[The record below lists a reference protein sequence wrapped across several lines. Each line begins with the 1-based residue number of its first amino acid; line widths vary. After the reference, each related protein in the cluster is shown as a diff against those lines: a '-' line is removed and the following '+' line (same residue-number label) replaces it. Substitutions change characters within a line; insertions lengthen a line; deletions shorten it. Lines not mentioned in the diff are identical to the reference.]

1 MKDLNFK
8 AILPYITALLVFAV
22 ISILY
27 FSPDILEGKILFQ
40 ADTQQGIAIGQEA
53 KAFKEATGETTR
65 WTNSL
70 FSGMPTYQSAPSYAT
85 RGPLKAIEKI
95 YTLFLPSPV
104 SYVYMMML
112 GFFILMLSLKV
123 RKDIA
128 ILGSI
133 IFAFSSYF
141 FILIEAGHIW
151 KYTTLAYIPPTIAGI
166 ILTYRGK
173 YLLGGALTA
182 FFATYQIASN
192 HIQMSYYFVLFFIIF
207 YAAGVFIEKYK
218 EKRIIDFVKSSA
230 VLVAAAALAICVNI
244 SNIYHTYQY
253 SKETM
258 RGGSEVSQTSAP
270 GERTHGLEKDYIT
283 QWSYGVSETFSLL
296 IPNIKGGGTAQ
307 LASNKTAFEK
317 ARPEFRQYFSQM
329 NQYWGDQPFTSGP
342 VYAGA
347 LVMFLFVLGLFIIKG
362 WFKWVLVISTIFS
375 VALAWGHN
383 FMFLTDIFIDYMPLY
398 NKFRAVSSLLVVAE
412 FTIPVLAVMA
422 LCKIAE
428 DPSILKTNIKEVG
441 IAAGL
446 TAGISLLFAILPDL
460 FFSFMSNMETQQYLP
475 MAAKDPNMRALFD
488 NIEEGR
494 KAIFTADAFR
504 SFIII
509 MLGLGAMFLCAY
521 KKISASVMVIIVTV
535 ICLGDMWS
543 VDKRYLNSSKFVA
556 DTKKETPFK
565 PTQADI
571 DILKDKDPNFR
582 VLNLTTNTF
591 NDAVTSYFHK
601 SIGGYHAAKLQRYQD
616 IIDTYLSKNINP
628 RIINMLNGK
637 YIIQLN
643 SQEQPQAM
651 INPAAM
657 GNAWFVSKIDV
668 VNDARTELKDV
679 GEIDLKTTAVVDKRF
694 DKYISDDSFEVNPE
708 ANIRL
713 TSYSPNELK
722 YVSDNMSKGLAV
734 FSEIY
739 YPGWT
744 ATIDGKE
751 TEIIRANYILRA
763 IEIPAGKHEIVMTFK
778 PTSIKVTDTISV
790 IALIIIGL
798 LLLGALV
805 MALKNRK

>member
-1 MKDLNFK
+1 
-8 AILPYITALLVFAV
+8 
-22 ISILY
+22 
-27 FSPDILEGKILFQ
+27 
-40 ADTQQGIAIGQEA
+40 
-53 KAFKEATGETTR
+53 
-65 WTNSL
+65 
-70 FSGMPTYQSAPSYAT
+70 
-85 RGPLKAIEKI
+85 
-95 YTLFLPSPV
+95 
-104 SYVYMMML
+104 
-112 GFFILMLSLKV
+112 
-123 RKDIA
+123 
-128 ILGSI
+128 
-133 IFAFSSYF
+133 
-141 FILIEAGHIW
+141 
-151 KYTTLAYIPPTIAGI
+151 
-166 ILTYRGK
+166 
-173 YLLGGALTA
+173 
-182 FFATYQIASN
+182 
-192 HIQMSYYFVLFFIIF
+192 
-207 YAAGVFIEKYK
+207 
-218 EKRIIDFVKSSA
+218 
-230 VLVAAAALAICVNI
+230 
-244 SNIYHTYQY
+244 
-253 SKETM
+253 
-258 RGGSEVSQTSAP
+258 
-270 GERTHGLEKDYIT
+270 
-283 QWSYGVSETFSLL
+283 
-296 IPNIKGGGTAQ
+296 
-307 LASNKTAFEK
+307 
-317 ARPEFRQYFSQM
+317 M

-657 GNAWFVSKIDV
+657 GNACFVSKIDV
-668 VNDARTELKDV
+668 VNDARTGLKDV

-694 DKYISDDSFEVNPE
+694 DKYISDDSFEVTP
-708 ANIRL
+708 
-713 TSYSPNELK
+713 
-722 YVSDNMSKGLAV
+722 
-734 FSEIY
+734 
-739 YPGWT
+739 
-744 ATIDGKE
+744 
-751 TEIIRANYILRA
+751 
-763 IEIPAGKHEIVMTFK
+763 
-778 PTSIKVTDTISV
+778 
-790 IALIIIGL
+790 
-798 LLLGALV
+798 
-805 MALKNRK
+805 